1 MESFN
6 RGLLLLNALEDLIEL
21 VKRRNLAFR
30 SDYTFDA
37 LIVSYKILNRI
48 HDTIRGTDLSQIE
61 YVGEAKRLNLD
72 FDFDYQQC

>member
-48 HDTIRGTDLSQIE
+48 HDTICGTDLSQIE
-61 YVGEAKRLNLD
+61 YVGEAKRFNLD